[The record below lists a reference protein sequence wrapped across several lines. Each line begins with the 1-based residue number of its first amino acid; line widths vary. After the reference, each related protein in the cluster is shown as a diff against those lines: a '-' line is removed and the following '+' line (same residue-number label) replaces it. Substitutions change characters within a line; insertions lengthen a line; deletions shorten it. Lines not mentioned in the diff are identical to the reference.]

1 MPIPAENIWYDLSWK
16 DLITKINGVINMDMK
31 RMEKN
36 SRYLIDLSKKELR
49 DFEKIESL
57 KQKIQFEKLRTDLI
71 IEIFNRLQTHNIL
84 LYLNALDQF
93 FESENL
99 NWDLLPE
106 NYQLIITKNESY
118 FKIYYNPQ

>member
-16 DLITKINGVINMDMK
+16 DLITQINRVINMDLT

-36 SRYLIDLSKKELR
+36 SRYLIDLSKKEIR

-71 IEIFNRLQTHNIL
+71 IEILNRLQTHNVL
-84 LYLNALDQF
+84 LYVTALDQF
-93 FESENL
+93 FESEGF
-99 NWDLLPE
+99 NWDQLPE
-106 NYQLIITKNESY
+106 NYQLIITKIESY
-118 FKIYYNPQ
+118 FKIYYNPL

>member
-16 DLITKINGVINMDMK
+16 DLITQINRVIIMDLT

-71 IEIFNRLQTHNIL
+71 IEILNRLQTHNVL
-84 LYLNALDQF
+84 LYVTALDQC
-93 FESENL
+93 FESEDF
-99 NWDLLPE
+99 NWNQLPE
-106 NYQLIITKNESY
+106 NYQLIITKIESY
-118 FKIYYNPQ
+118 FKIYYNPL

>member
-16 DLITKINGVINMDMK
+16 DLITQINRVIIMDLT

-71 IEIFNRLQTHNIL
+71 IEILNRLQTHNVL
-84 LYLNALDQF
+84 LYTTALDQC
-93 FESENL
+93 FESEDF
-99 NWDLLPE
+99 NWNQLPE
-106 NYQLIITKNESY
+106 NYQLIITKIESY
-118 FKIYYNPQ
+118 FKIYYNPL

>member
-16 DLITKINGVINMDMK
+16 DLITQINRVINMDLT

-36 SRYLIDLSKKELR
+36 SRYLTDLSKKELR

-71 IEIFNRLQTHNIL
+71 IEILNRLQTHNVL
-84 LYLNALDQF
+84 LYVTTLDEC
-93 FESENL
+93 FESEGF
-99 NWDLLPE
+99 NWDQLPE
-106 NYQLIITKNESY
+106 NYQLIITKIESY
-118 FKIYYNPQ
+118 FKIFYNPL

>member
-16 DLITKINGVINMDMK
+16 DLITQINRVIIMDLT

-71 IEIFNRLQTHNIL
+71 IEILNRLQTHNVL
-84 LYLNALDQF
+84 LYTTALDQC
-93 FESENL
+93 FESEDF
-99 NWDLLPE
+99 NWNQLRE
-106 NYQLIITKNESY
+106 NYQLIITKIESY
-118 FKIYYNPQ
+118 FKIYYNPL